1 MTTTTGDQLRAERA
15 AAYLTV
21 KQIADAMGVHR
32 NTVAAYERPRPI
44 DDDKAAKYREA
55 IARLMQKEAAA

>member
-32 NTVAAYERPRPI
+32 NTVAAYEKPRPI
-44 DDDKAAKYREA
+44 DTDKASRYRDA
-55 IARLMQKEAAA
+55 IARLTAREAA